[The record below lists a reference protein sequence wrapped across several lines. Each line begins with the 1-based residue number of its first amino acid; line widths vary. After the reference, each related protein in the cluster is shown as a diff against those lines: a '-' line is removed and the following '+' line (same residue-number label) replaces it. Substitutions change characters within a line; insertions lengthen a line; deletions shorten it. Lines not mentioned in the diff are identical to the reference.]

1 MEKIQNNIEEKNDN
15 IINNSK
21 NNEIEGTNKEEDK
34 NINENIVSENKE
46 LNLDKNDSKFPPSKR
61 HSCLSPNLNKN
72 KLISEF
78 KKRGSQCNPDY
89 LNRFID
95 YEKKKEQKITE
106 MKKEKDEKEKK
117 ELKKKPNISRRSV
130 ELMSGIKIDF
140 FERMKEEEKKTKE
153 KKEKL
158 IEKINNERAKK
169 KEEIEKPMDYNI
181 KPTKMDKKFNKILEN
196 MIKKDEDLKEKLG
209 NFSEAIKEYEMREC
223 VFQPNINK
231 NEEGND
237 NKKGKKRISSCEI
250 VKRLYNDELK
260 NRVNEKEKLEQ
271 KYKLTFKPNI
281 SGKSIELANKRKEK
295 KNKAKNL
302 EINNNNNN
310 KPNNKKKV
318 NTSMDEQVKKKRI
331 FKNL

>member
-1 MEKIQNNIEEKNDN
+1 
-15 IINNSK
+15 
-21 NNEIEGTNKEEDK
+21 
-34 NINENIVSENKE
+34 
-46 LNLDKNDSKFPPSKR
+46 
-61 HSCLSPNLNKN
+61 
-72 KLISEF
+72 
-78 KKRGSQCNPDY
+78 
-89 LNRFID
+89 
-95 YEKKKEQKITE
+95 
-106 MKKEKDEKEKK
+106 
-117 ELKKKPNISRRSV
+117 
-130 ELMSGIKIDF
+130 
-140 FERMKEEEKKTKE
+140 
-153 KKEKL
+153 
-158 IEKINNERAKK
+158 
-169 KEEIEKPMDYNI
+169 
-181 KPTKMDKKFNKILEN
+181 
-196 MIKKDEDLKEKLG
+196 MIKKDEDLKEKLS

-231 NEEGND
+231 IEEGND

-302 EINNNNNN
+302 EINNNN